1 MGLLNFPDANDPEG
15 YLVQGAGQGEP
26 LNLQNLKNYGLDLLR
41 AGKGLL
47 TGATG
52 IAGDTESL
60 GRGLLSIPSRS
71 PDQSRFGA
79 FLSGLEEPTLLP
91 TSKDINRYI
100 DPLMPQS
107 LQGEAGVPQQIGEF
121 MAPGG
126 LLMKAAEKSAPM
138 VKKGLLSLPTDLP
151 VGASVKPVVNAPVS
165 DIGMYSALEEAGLNL
180 QRNKGTGQAFLNDLL
195 KAPNVK
201 QEEVR
206 WIGLDDYLKDK
217 PNATKQDV
225 QNFIANNR
233 VDVQEVMLDSSKTVE
248 REKLKEASHQALQRV
263 DEMIPGLSSLDRAN
277 LTTFWA
283 PSAQAGNASDLAAI
297 RALNLSED
305 QMQAVMEYGA
315 AVNRQ
320 RDFIESS
327 NGYMAQ
333 PKFGQYTLPGGENYR
348 EILLTM
354 PEPMEAKMFRD
365 LELRVNAGERLKP
378 EELQKYYALVDA
390 QAFKGQFYGSHWDQP
405 NVLAHLR
412 VNDRVDADG
421 KKMLLVEEVQS
432 DWHQAGRDKG
442 YKSDVNPEEN
452 KALVKQ
458 WDTLANERRD
468 LERIV
473 AVGDDADPAV
483 QIAVQRLGEISNELN
498 AVNDRLTQIR
508 TTFREGVPDAPFKD
522 NWYQLALKR
531 AIKYAADNGYDRIGL
546 TTGSRQAE
554 RYDLS
559 KQIGYLAV
567 IPKKNDMVRVVANKD
582 GVLVF
587 EKVVPK
593 NQLADYVGKDMAK
606 KAISDIDAGKNAQY
620 SDLDLKIGGE
630 GMKKYYDEIYP
641 QFLAKYGK
649 KWGAKVGETSIKTS
663 NKQDV
668 SPSQVQGWDLGGLTP
683 EEFVRKYNTKDNE
696 PVRYID
702 ITPEMKKS
710 VKKGQPLFAAV
721 PAVPLASTY
730 QNQGESS
737 TIKQPGTNKKQSGLL
752 NSF

>member
-1 MGLLNFPDANDPEG
+1 MGLLDFPNANDPEG

-26 LNLQNLKNYGLDLLR
+26 MNLKNLKNYGLDLLR

-180 QRNKGTGQAFLNDLL
+180 QRNKGPGQAFLNELA

-201 QEEVR
+201 SEEIK

-217 PNATKQDV
+217 PNATREEV
-225 QNFIANNR
+225 QQFIANNK
-233 VDVQEVMLDSSKTVE
+233 VDVQEVQLGEPSPEDVRLFMEDEAGKGYDYEDALDYLRGTE
-248 REKLKEASHQALQRV
+248 E
-263 DEMIPGLSSLDRAN
+263 G
-277 LTTFWA
+277 
-283 PSAQAGNASDLAAI
+283 
-297 RALNLSED
+297 
-305 QMQAVMEYGA
+305 
-315 AVNRQ
+315 
-320 RDFIESS
+320 
-327 NGYMAQ
+327 
-333 PKFGQYTLPGGENYR
+333 PKFGSYTLPGGENYR

-354 PEPMEAKMFRD
+354 PAKRLSEDEARKVLGAKPD
-365 LELRVNAGERLKP
+365 AKLSDAGIS
-378 EELQKYYALVDA
+378 YASRKAVDE
-390 QAFKGQFYGSHWDQP
+390 YRSSHWDQP

-421 KKMLLVEEVQS
+421 KKMLLIEEVQS

-442 YKSDVNPEEN
+442 YAKNYSESDLQKMLDEAGYQANFNGINWVVNSKS
-452 KALVKQ
+452 
-458 WDTLANERRD
+458 
-468 LERIV
+468 
-473 AVGDDADPAV
+473 GDPV
-483 QIAVQRLGEISNELN
+483 PN
-498 AVNDRLTQIR
+498 RLTGGSSKSQ
-508 TTFREGVPDAPFKD
+508 FAGDLGQVSAMVLGKRELFSKFSVPDAPFKD
-522 NWYQLALKR
+522 TWYQLALKR
-531 AIKYAADNGYDRIGL
+531 ALKYAADNGYERVGL

-559 KQIGYLAV
+559 KQVDELLYDKNPDGTYALSAITGSRGNMLGES
-567 IPKKNDMVRVVANKD
+567 IPQDK
-582 GVLVF
+582 
-587 EKVVPK
+587 
-593 NQLADYVGKDMAK
+593 LADYVGKELADKIMK
-606 KAISDIDAGKNAQY
+606 GEGKRTQVQGNREYMQ
-620 SDLDLKIGGE
+620 SLSGIDLKVGGE
-630 GMKKYYDEIYP
+630 GMKKYYDEVYP
-641 QFLAKYGK
+641 KFLDKYGK
-649 KWGAKVGETSIKTS
+649 KWGAKVGETSIDANGK
-663 NKQDV
+663 
-668 SPSQVQGWDLGGLTP
+668 
-683 EEFVRKYNTKDNE
+683 E

-702 ITPEMKKS
+702 ITPEMKES

-737 TIKQPGTNKKQSGLL
+737 TIKQPGANKKQSGLL